1 MLRIMLAA
9 YAESFDAQDPL
20 SGLVVGERPDP
31 EPSDGCELVTFNA
44 AGLNHHDIW
53 TLKGV
58 GLKEDQLPMIL
69 GGDAAGMTADGRE
82 VVCHGVVVGADGQGD
97 EGDPDER
104 FSLFSEHH
112 SGTHAEL
119 LAVPSPNLIDK
130 PKELSF
136 EEAACLPVAYLTA
149 YRMLFV
155 QGGFKPGDTVL
166 VQGAGG
172 GVSTAA
178 VLLGKA
184 AGIRVWVTSR
194 SEEKRDR
201 AEQIGADQTFQSGS
215 RLPERV
221 DGVLETVGR
230 ATWEHSLRSVRSQG
244 TVVVAG
250 MTSGDAPGGMAHL
263 FFRQLRVIGST
274 MGTRRELAKLL
285 SFMVASGVRPLI
297 DETYPLADAKTAYGR
312 MAEGELFGK
321 IVLTT

>member
-1 MLRIMLAA
+1 MLAA
-9 YAESFDAQDPL
+9 YAESFDAENPLQGLRVEEVDDPA
-20 SGLVVGERPDP
+20 VPD
-31 EPSDGCELVTFNA
+31 GWELVTVKA

-53 TLKGV
+53 SLKGV
-58 GLKEDQLPMIL
+58 GLKESQLPMIL
-69 GGDAAGMTADGRE
+69 GGDAAGVTADGRE
-82 VVCHGVVVGADGQGD
+82 VVCHGVVVGADGMGD
-97 EGDPDER
+97 ENDPDVR

-112 SGTHAEL
+112 PGTHAEK

-130 PKELSF
+130 PAELTF
-136 EEAACLPVAYLTA
+136 EQAACLPVAYLTA

-178 VLLGKA
+178 ILLGRA
-184 AGIRVWVTSR
+184 AGLRMWVTSR
-194 SEEKRDR
+194 SEQKQEK
-201 AEQIGADQTFQSGS
+201 AVELGAHEAFESGS

-230 ATWEHSLRSVRSQG
+230 ATWEHSLRSVRTQG

-250 MTSGDAPGGMAHL
+250 MTSGDAPGGLAHL

-274 MGTRRELAKLL
+274 MGTRKELAKLMQ
-285 SFMVASGVRPLI
+285 FMATSGLTPLI
-297 DETYPLADAKTAYGR
+297 DATYPLSEAHEAYSR